1 METNSKQNKV
11 GWEMVHG
18 FTSEK
23 PAVLVFFHHKPTE
36 YALESQV

>member
-1 METNSKQNKV
+1 MRCLSFCIETNSKQNKV

-23 PAVLVFFHHKPTE
+23 PAFQVFLP
-36 YALESQV
+36 